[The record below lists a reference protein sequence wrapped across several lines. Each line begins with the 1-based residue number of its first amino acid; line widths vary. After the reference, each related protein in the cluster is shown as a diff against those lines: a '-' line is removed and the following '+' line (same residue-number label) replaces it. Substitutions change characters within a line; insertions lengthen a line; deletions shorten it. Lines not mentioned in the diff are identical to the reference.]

1 MKTTTKSWLDH
12 CIERPQRYLLLLL
25 LIVLAMPFLQ
35 NSVQQRPVLL
45 GEESSYHLAQAQELQ
60 SKNFYY
66 AGLRVLDSFVY
77 NRGFFVLTLGIA
89 IASLLLF
96 LAIAKKLAL
105 QKELTFL
112 FLVFLLVSPTFI
124 FTFSSLSGAG
134 LFIFLAMS
142 SIFLLLQRPP
152 LHFLALLPV
161 LGAPFIDL
169 LSAIFLIMLLLW
181 FWSSYGKKK
190 DSYVLFLIG
199 VTGLLFF
206 SSWLVLKL
214 PFSLGPFHSPSPL
227 RDLLAD
233 LGGIS
238 GISLFILLLTC
249 IGLLATW
256 RKEKLLGP
264 SLLLILFSSIFIQN
278 PNTIFYLALVLTYF
292 AAKGFL
298 WLWHRP
304 WTLESV
310 KSISLFLIL
319 LGLLFS
325 TLSYLG
331 RVTEVTPS
339 PAEWEALT
347 WIKNNIDEKTAVYA
361 PPEELFRGA
370 YFAQLPLQE
379 RQSTREQEELY
390 GRISTA
396 GYIQELFPLLEAR
409 NIRYL
414 FITPQMT
421 ATLPADQGL
430 LFLLKNEHFQLL
442 YAKEGFEVWEYR
454 QERKREVPEKAAPET
469 EIKTKREAG
478 ESAQP

>member
-1 MKTTTKSWLDH
+1 MKTTTKKWLDH
-12 CIERPQRYLLLLL
+12 CIEWPQWCLLLLL
-25 LIVLAMPFLQ
+25 LMVLSMPFLQ
-35 NSVQQRPVLL
+35 NSIQQQPVLL
-45 GEESSYHLAQAQELQ
+45 GEESYYHLAQSQELQ
-60 SKNFYY
+60 SRNFYY
-66 AGLRVLDSFVY
+66 AGLHVLDSFVY
-77 NRGFFVLTLGIA
+77 NRGFFVLTLVMA

-105 QKELTFL
+105 QKKLTFL
-112 FLVFLLVSPTFI
+112 FLLFLLISPAFI

-134 LFIFLAMS
+134 LFVFLAMS
-142 SIFLLLQRPP
+142 SIFLLLHKPP
-152 LHFLALLPV
+152 WRYLALLPV
-161 LGAPFIDL
+161 LGASFIDL
-169 LSAIFLIMLLLW
+169 FTTLLFIMLLLW

-190 DSYVLFLIG
+190 DSFAIFLAG
-199 VTGLLFF
+199 VTSVLFF
-206 SSWLVLKL
+206 SNWLLLKL

-238 GISLFILLLTC
+238 GISLFILLLAV
-249 IGLLATW
+249 IGLLATG

-264 SLLLILFSSIFIQN
+264 FLFFILFSGIFILN
-278 PNTIFYLALVLTYF
+278 PHTIFYLAIPLTYF

-298 WLWHRP
+298 WLWHRT

-331 RVTEVTPS
+331 RVTELTPS
-339 PAEWEALT
+339 PAEWETLT
-347 WIKNNIDEKTAVYA
+347 WIKKNIDEKNAVYA
-361 PPEELFRGA
+361 PPEELFRAA
-370 YFAQLPLQE
+370 YFAQLPLRE
-379 RQSTREQEELY
+379 RHSTKEQEELY
-390 GRISTA
+390 HRISTA

-414 FITPQMT
+414 FITPQMK

-430 LFLLKNEHFQLL
+430 LFLLKNEHFTLL
-442 YAKEGFEVWEYR
+442 YAKENFEMWEYR
-454 QERKREVPEKAAPET
+454 QEQKREVPEEAARGT
-469 EIKTKREAG
+469 EIERERAAG